1 MQAGVWM
8 GHSGTKG
15 RSPGQQPAEPASQ
28 ADPGAETT
36 CVLGGAGRR
45 LPSAAERADPAL
57 ALAPQAELLQNVRAP
72 VLCSCL
78 GPHPW
83 QDLTP
88 LVLV

>member
-36 CVLGGAGRR
+36 CVLG
-45 LPSAAERADPAL
+45 
-57 ALAPQAELLQNVRAP
+57 VRAGDCQALRRGQTP
-72 VLCSCL
+72 
-78 GPHPW
+78 PW
-83 QDLTP
+83 P
-88 LVLV
+88 LLHKPSFCRM